1 LTEKIGTPFYIAPEV
16 LSKNYDE
23 KCDIWSVG
31 VITYMLLSGRAP
43 FFGDSDEDIY
53 KRIRAGKFTMTG
65 DAWTT
70 VSASAKEFVTSLLTL
85 SP

>member
-1 LTEKIGTPFYIAPEV
+1 
-16 LSKNYDE
+16 
-23 KCDIWSVG
+23 
-31 VITYMLLSGRAP
+31 MLLSGRAP